1 MPVSEDIPDV
11 DARNTL
17 DLLHRRDSQ
26 REQILSQ
33 FLKARVE
40 IQQAGATAVI
50 RCQVAENAFEG
61 IVASSLSPGYRC
73 LLNKLVDNAK
83 QELGTGGFLTLLLSD
98 EIDFVA
104 TMKAAIFTVNESW
117 YNDLCSLN
125 GNDEVKFN
133 SACSCIVSV
142 LFQNLYEASTF
153 NRKSLLS
160 SYHHRLYKM
169 MTERSIPPWKVVNDK
184 LPICLRTN
192 NAPVCLLI
200 QCLSDI
206 LLEWVYA
213 AMSTQLQSLK
223 GRTDLP
229 KAADKAGDFQE
240 VIINQVQRFFGWSIF
255 SLKQKLE
262 NEERDN
268 KDSLELLERMSILHH
283 EAINDE
289 VYMQKCYP
297 LANVLLNKGGL
308 TLVAKSFIGFGRSL
322 MRRVN
327 KFTVETMLREGNRA
341 IENLVSNVLQCEK
354 LKRIFLSS
362 CETSQFGWKINKDK
376 ESMTTTVQSL
386 YTALAKKT
394 IHAWAGIIARRF
406 KELHTGRQA
415 KNSTELPLRVE
426 LNASTRSAKKKAAK
440 QTKKII
446 VDPVESKGVPDS

>member
-1 MPVSEDIPDV
+1 
-11 DARNTL
+11 
-17 DLLHRRDSQ
+17 
-26 REQILSQ
+26 
-33 FLKARVE
+33 
-40 IQQAGATAVI
+40 
-50 RCQVAENAFEG
+50 
-61 IVASSLSPGYRC
+61 
-73 LLNKLVDNAK
+73 
-83 QELGTGGFLTLLLSD
+83 
-98 EIDFVA
+98 
-104 TMKAAIFTVNESW
+104 
-117 YNDLCSLN
+117 
-125 GNDEVKFN
+125 
-133 SACSCIVSV
+133 
-142 LFQNLYEASTF
+142 
-153 NRKSLLS
+153 
-160 SYHHRLYKM
+160 
-169 MTERSIPPWKVVNDK
+169 
-184 LPICLRTN
+184 
-192 NAPVCLLI
+192 
-200 QCLSDI
+200 
-206 LLEWVYA
+206 
-213 AMSTQLQSLK
+213 MSTQLQSLK

-289 VYMQKCYP
+289 VYMQNCYP

-362 CETSQFGWKINKDK
+362 CETSQFGWEINKDK

-394 IHAWAGIIARRF
+394 IHAWAGMISRRF

-415 KNSTELPLRVE
+415 KNSTKLPLRVE